1 MASTPPPPSPSSLRV
16 PGAPLHG
23 AGYDTYEPYPTRSSA
38 RLASQRVSRS
48 QETTPP
54 LCPGSPSKGRSQGSP
69 RKYRRLEDT
78 TLSPPGSHSKSRAN
92 ENRGRLTGSLN
103 YGEPQPSRPSSTLPS
118 STGIFQSQT
127 LPTPAKTPSK
137 KRVAGDLSSTAR
149 TLFPPST
156 KMSSRTKTPF
166 SLDSLDETPGP
177 ARGIEIFTDS
187 RDRIPAPSQE
197 ALNPFHSQS
206 GLDSDSDR
214 PVTRAS
220 RRVRVGDEKEL
231 TYLFRGKEFT
241 KKLEDLDQMEDDDPN
256 DLGLFAGREHLL
268 PDPSVLQRV
277 KPLRRKDIK
286 PRLLWTADGKPA
298 PRREP
303 KDENVSAKKHVR
315 ESTVE
320 DEATDEEDGVD
331 DEPHPHNP
339 KSPVCTPQQLE
350 FPRAPGATR
359 NLRSQARMDAEVED
373 TPSMSAIN
381 LSHRKSTP
389 FNSWLRKKKGPEE
402 LSPAATPAKRDAQEE
417 PAKPPGSKRSRTT
430 RSANIA

>member
-1 MASTPPPPSPSSLRV
+1 
-16 PGAPLHG
+16 
-23 AGYDTYEPYPTRSSA
+23 
-38 RLASQRVSRS
+38 
-48 QETTPP
+48 
-54 LCPGSPSKGRSQGSP
+54 
-69 RKYRRLEDT
+69 
-78 TLSPPGSHSKSRAN
+78 
-92 ENRGRLTGSLN
+92 
-103 YGEPQPSRPSSTLPS
+103 
-118 STGIFQSQT
+118 
-127 LPTPAKTPSK
+127 
-137 KRVAGDLSSTAR
+137 
-149 TLFPPST
+149 
-156 KMSSRTKTPF
+156 
-166 SLDSLDETPGP
+166 
-177 ARGIEIFTDS
+177 
-187 RDRIPAPSQE
+187 
-197 ALNPFHSQS
+197 
-206 GLDSDSDR
+206 
-214 PVTRAS
+214 
-220 RRVRVGDEKEL
+220 
-231 TYLFRGKEFT
+231 
-241 KKLEDLDQMEDDDPN
+241 MEDDDPN

-298 PRREP
+298 PRRES

-339 KSPVCTPQQLE
+339 KSPVFTPQQLE

-402 LSPAATPAKRDAQEE
+402 LSPAATPAKRDAQDE